1 MQIDK
6 SKPSYSRE
14 SDLIELIIM
23 MHKNYMGVSLEEI
36 CDKFNVSRRTAE
48 RMRDSLINSGLNIEV
63 VQIDGKIKRWGF
75 VTESLP
81 KIIKF
86 TDEEITTMELIKHQM
101 SSSVFPEL
109 NSIIDKM
116 KALKASNR

>member
-81 KIIKF
+81 KII
-86 TDEEITTMELIKHQM
+86 
-101 SSSVFPEL
+101 
-109 NSIIDKM
+109 
-116 KALKASNR
+116 

>member
-101 SSSVFPEL
+101 SSSVFSEL

-116 KALKASNR
+116 KALRVSNR

>member
-1 MQIDK
+1 
-6 SKPSYSRE
+6 
-14 SDLIELIIM
+14 
-23 MHKNYMGVSLEEI
+23 MGVSLEEI

-116 KALKASNR
+116 KALRVSNR

>member
-116 KALKASNR
+116 KALRVSNR